1 LPIYE
6 HDPQEAIMSGR
17 FRALKVLSLAVFAFA
32 LVLSWREANPAPQTP
47 QEYSLSLPSDVIP
60 PLIPDDNPLTAAKVA
75 LGQKLYFDARLSTD
89 NTVSCATCHDPAQGF
104 GDGKV
109 VAAGIGKKTGSR
121 NSPTVLNAAF
131 NDFQF
136 WDGRAPTLEEQAK
149 GPLINP
155 VEMGMASHDALVG
168 KLQNIAEYPP
178 LFKQAFDSDQITID
192 NVARAIASY
201 ERTVFSFSSPFDRFN
216 AGDKTA
222 MSASAQRGWD
232 LFNNKARCNNCH
244 GYVASA
250 PTFTDNK
257 FHNIGVAMHAT
268 NFAELARKVGQSPES
283 TSELAHAAGYSEL
296 GRFLVTKEPK
306 DIGAFKTPGL
316 RNVALTAPYMHDGS
330 QKTLEEVIKFY
341 DKGGED
347 NPYLDGGIRPLKLTA
362 QEETDLVEFLKALT
376 SDDLTRFSKPN
387 SQP

>member
-1 LPIYE
+1 
-6 HDPQEAIMSGR
+6 MSGR
-17 FRALKVLSLAVFAFA
+17 FQALKVLSLAVFAFA
-32 LVLSWREANPAPQTP
+32 LVLSWSEANPAPQTP
-47 QEYSLSLPSDVIP
+47 QEYTLSLPSDVIP
-60 PLIPDDNPLTAAKVA
+60 PLIPDDNPWTAAKVA
-75 LGQKLYFDARLSTD
+75 LGEKLYFDARLSAD
-89 NTVSCATCHDPAQGF
+89 NTVSCATCHDPAKGF
-104 GDGKV
+104 GDGKALAV
-109 VAAGIGKKTGSR
+109 GIAQKTGSR
-121 NSPTVLNAAF
+121 NSPTVINAAF

-136 WDGRAPTLEEQAK
+136 WDGRASTLEEQAK
-149 GPLINP
+149 GPLTNP

-178 LFKQAFDSDQITID
+178 LFKQAFDSDQINID
-192 NVARAIASY
+192 NVVRAIASY

-216 AGDKTA
+216 AGDKA
-222 MSASAQRGWD
+222 AVSASAQRGWD
-232 LFNNKARCNNCH
+232 LFNGKARCNDCH
-244 GYVASA
+244 GYVASS

-330 QKTLEEVIKFY
+330 QRTLEEVIKFY

-362 QEETDLVEFLKALT
+362 QEQTDLVEFLKALT

-387 SQP
+387 SQQ

>member
-1 LPIYE
+1 
-6 HDPQEAIMSGR
+6 MSGR
-17 FRALKVLSLAVFAFA
+17 FKALKVLSLAVLAFA
-32 LVLSWREANPAPQTP
+32 LIISWSEANPAPQTP

-60 PLIPDDNPLTAAKVA
+60 PLIPDDNPLAAAKVA
-75 LGQKLYFDARLSTD
+75 LGEKLYFDARLSAD
-89 NTVSCATCHDPAQGF
+89 NTVSCATCHDPAKGF
-104 GDGKV
+104 ADGKV
-109 VAAGIGKKTGSR
+109 LAVGIGKKTGSR
-121 NSPTVLNAAF
+121 NSPTVINAAF

-136 WDGRAPTLEEQAK
+136 WDGRASTLEEQAK
-149 GPLINP
+149 GPLTNP
-155 VEMGMASHDALVG
+155 VEMGMASYDALVG
-168 KLQNIAEYPP
+168 KLQAIAEYPP
-178 LFKQAFDSDQITID
+178 LFKQAFDSDQINID

-216 AGDKTA
+216 AGDKSA

-232 LFNNKARCNNCH
+232 LFNGKARCNDCH

-257 FHNIGVAMHAT
+257 FHNIGVAMHAA
-268 NFAELARKVGQSPES
+268 NFAELARKAGESPES
-283 TSELAHAAGYSEL
+283 TSDLAHAAGYSEL

-330 QKTLEEVIKFY
+330 QRTLEEVIKFY

-347 NPYLDGGIRPLKLTA
+347 NPYLDGGIRALKLTA
-362 QEETDLVEFLKALT
+362 QEQTDLVEFMKALT
-376 SDDLTRFSKPN
+376 SDDLTRFSKPH

>member
-1 LPIYE
+1 
-6 HDPQEAIMSGR
+6 MSGR
-17 FRALKVLSLAVFAFA
+17 FQALKVLSLAVFAFA
-32 LVLSWREANPAPQTP
+32 LVLSWSEANPAPQTP
-47 QEYSLSLPSDVIP
+47 QEYTLSLPSDVIP
-60 PLIPDDNPLTAAKVA
+60 PLIPDDNPWTAAKVA
-75 LGQKLYFDARLSTD
+75 LGEKLYFDARLSAD
-89 NTVSCATCHDPAQGF
+89 NTVSCATCHDPAKGF
-104 GDGKV
+104 GDGKALAV
-109 VAAGIGKKTGSR
+109 GIGQKTGSR
-121 NSPTVLNAAF
+121 NSPTVINAAF

-136 WDGRAPTLEEQAK
+136 WDGRASTLEEQAK
-149 GPLINP
+149 GPLTNP

-178 LFKQAFDSDQITID
+178 LFKQAFDSDQINID
-192 NVARAIASY
+192 NVVRAIASY

-216 AGDKTA
+216 AGDKA
-222 MSASAQRGWD
+222 AVSASAQRGWD
-232 LFNNKARCNNCH
+232 LFNGKARCNDCH
-244 GYVASA
+244 GYVASS

-330 QKTLEEVIKFY
+330 QRTLEEVIKFY

-362 QEETDLVEFLKALT
+362 QEQTDLVEFLKALT

-387 SQP
+387 SQQ

>member
-1 LPIYE
+1 
-6 HDPQEAIMSGR
+6 MSGR
-17 FRALKVLSLAVFAFA
+17 FKALKVLSLAGFALA
-32 LVLSWREANPAPQTP
+32 LVLTWSEANPAPQTP
-47 QEYSLSLPSDVIP
+47 QEYALALPADVIP

-75 LGQKLYFDARLSTD
+75 LGEKLYFDARLSTD
-89 NTVSCATCHDPAQGF
+89 NTVSCATCHDPAKGF
-104 GDGKV
+104 ADGKALAV
-109 VAAGIGKKTGSR
+109 GIGQKTGSR
-121 NSPTVLNAAF
+121 NSPTVLYAAF

-136 WDGRAPTLEEQAK
+136 WDGRASTLEDQAK
-149 GPLINP
+149 GPLTNP
-155 VEMGMASHDALVG
+155 VEMGMASHEALVG
-168 KLQNIAEYPP
+168 KLQNISEYRP
-178 LFKQAFDSDQITID
+178 LFQQAFGSDQITID
-192 NVARAIASY
+192 NVVRAIASY

-232 LFNNKARCNNCH
+232 LFNGKGRCNDCH
-244 GYVASA
+244 GYVASS

-257 FHNIGVAMHAT
+257 FHNIGVAMHAA
-268 NFAELARKVGQSPES
+268 NFAELARKAAQSPES
-283 TSELAHAAGYSEL
+283 TSDLAHTAGYSEL
-296 GRFLVTKEPK
+296 GRFLVTREPK

-330 QKTLEEVIKFY
+330 QRTLEEVIKFY

>member
-1 LPIYE
+1 
-6 HDPQEAIMSGR
+6 MSGR
-17 FRALKVLSLAVFAFA
+17 FKALKVLSLAVFALA
-32 LVLSWREANPAPQTP
+32 LVLSWSEAKPAPQTT
-47 QEYSLSLPSDVIP
+47 QDYSLSLPADVIP

-75 LGQKLYFDARLSTD
+75 LGQKLYFDARLSAD
-89 NTVSCATCHDPAQGF
+89 NTVSCATCHDPAKGF
-104 GDGKV
+104 GDGKALAV
-109 VAAGIGKKTGSR
+109 GIGQKTGSR

-136 WDGRAPTLEEQAK
+136 WDGRASTLEEQAK
-149 GPLINP
+149 GPLTNP

-168 KLQNIAEYPP
+168 KLQSISEYPP

-232 LFNNKARCNNCH
+232 LFNGKARCNDCH

-257 FHNIGVAMHAT
+257 FHNIGVAMHAA
-268 NFAELARKVGQSPES
+268 NFVELARKAGQSPES
-283 TSELAHAAGYSEL
+283 TSNLAHAAGYSEL

-330 QKTLEEVIKFY
+330 QKTLDEVIEFY

-362 QEETDLVEFLKALT
+362 QEQTDLVEFLKALT

>member
-1 LPIYE
+1 
-6 HDPQEAIMSGR
+6 MSGR
-17 FRALKVLSLAVFAFA
+17 FQALKVLSLAVFAFA
-32 LVLSWREANPAPQTP
+32 LVLSWSEANPAPQTP
-47 QEYSLSLPSDVIP
+47 QEYTLSLPSDVIP
-60 PLIPDDNPLTAAKVA
+60 PLIPDDNPWTAAKVA
-75 LGQKLYFDARLSTD
+75 LGEKLYFDARLSAD
-89 NTVSCATCHDPAQGF
+89 NTVSCATCHDPAKGF
-104 GDGKV
+104 GDGKALAV
-109 VAAGIGKKTGSR
+109 GIAQKPGSR
-121 NSPTVLNAAF
+121 NSPTVINAAF

-136 WDGRAPTLEEQAK
+136 WDGRASTLEEQAK
-149 GPLINP
+149 GPLTNP

-178 LFKQAFDSDQITID
+178 LFKQAFDSDQINID
-192 NVARAIASY
+192 NVVRAIASY

-216 AGDKTA
+216 AGDKA
-222 MSASAQRGWD
+222 AVSASAQRGWD
-232 LFNNKARCNNCH
+232 LFNGKARCNDCH
-244 GYVASA
+244 GYVASS

-330 QKTLEEVIKFY
+330 QRTLEEVIKFY

-362 QEETDLVEFLKALT
+362 QEQTDLVEFLKALT

-387 SQP
+387 SQQ

>member
-1 LPIYE
+1 
-6 HDPQEAIMSGR
+6 
-17 FRALKVLSLAVFAFA
+17 
-32 LVLSWREANPAPQTP
+32 
-47 QEYSLSLPSDVIP
+47 
-60 PLIPDDNPLTAAKVA
+60 
-75 LGQKLYFDARLSTD
+75 
-89 NTVSCATCHDPAQGF
+89 
-104 GDGKV
+104 V